1 MAHENSNISRE
12 LTSSER
18 VLIEWLAANLTVEVD
33 IPLSELKEL
42 SVASECR
49 CGCAS
54 IDFAVSG
61 SPVSPRG
68 GITVI
73 ADYLYRSEH
82 ENQMGCFLFM
92 ANGHIAGVEVWSV
105 DGAETP
111 IRLPAPSELYSYES
125 AGR

>member
-1 MAHENSNISRE
+1 MTHENSGISRE
-12 LTSSER
+12 LTSGER
-18 VLIEWLAANLTVEVD
+18 VLIEWLAANPTADVD
-33 IPLSELKEL
+33 IPLSELNEL
-42 SVASECR
+42 SVASECC

-61 SPVSPRG
+61 SPISPGG

-82 ENQMGCFLFM
+82 NNQMGCFLFM
-92 ANGHIAGVEVWSV
+92 ANGHLAGVEVWSV

>member
-12 LTSSER
+12 LTSNER
-18 VLIEWLAANLTVEVD
+18 VLIEWLAANPTVDVD

-61 SPVSPRG
+61 APVSPRG

-82 ENQMGCFLFM
+82 ENQMGCFLFL

-125 AGR
+125 VGR